1 MYAFAAETFVIC
13 GTFCRCLHRRE
24 SDHHQL
30 TRECDSYGYVNTR
43 PSYAVHRDRTVD
55 DAACPLVS
63 DPLSLS
69 SLSLSLG
76 SFIPILLE
84 SLARENGI
92 LIKSGKPCGP
102 SNAKLTDTGEQ
113 CVVHIL
119 GLEVN
124 TASFAMY
131 TFSSSVLLQALLVVS
146 ISSAAD
152 HGQYRKKLLL
162 GFAWIGSFSV
172 MLYLFV
178 ASQLYLLGA
187 LLAIISNVAFGAS
200 FVLLNSF
207 LPLLVRNHPR
217 ILYAEGAL
225 TPDLTA
231 SNSTSHGES
240 RRLESSHSDD
250 DTDTL
255 PGNTSTTGL
264 LEDEESHHRLT
275 KVLSHKDQT
284 GLEIKLSTEISAKGI
299 SIGYAAGLFLQ
310 CVAILVLVKMK
321 SSTWSLR
328 VVLFMVGAWWA
339 IFTIPAAFWLRPRPG
354 PPLPAGKNK
363 TGFRALLSYTAFAWK
378 SLWKTIK
385 LARRLVDIVLFLG
398 AWFLLSDA
406 IATTS
411 STAILFAKTTL
422 HMESWALGLI
432 SVISTTAGI
441 GGALSW
447 SWISRRFNLQPHQTL
462 LACISL
468 FELIPIYGLLG
479 YLPFVQA
486 WGVLGLQQPWEMFP
500 LAGIYGFVMG
510 GLMSYC
516 RAVYGELIPPG
527 SEAAFYALYAITD
540 KGSSVFGPFIVA
552 SIIDATGEIRPA
564 FWFLAVL
571 VGLPAPLIYFVNV
584 ERGKLDAE
592 RLADVIE
599 GLRDASHGSV
609 DGDPDVREHMLRP
622 DHDDED

>member
-1 MYAFAAETFVIC
+1 
-13 GTFCRCLHRRE
+13 
-24 SDHHQL
+24 
-30 TRECDSYGYVNTR
+30 
-43 PSYAVHRDRTVD
+43 
-55 DAACPLVS
+55 
-63 DPLSLS
+63 
-69 SLSLSLG
+69 
-76 SFIPILLE
+76 
-84 SLARENGI
+84 
-92 LIKSGKPCGP
+92 
-102 SNAKLTDTGEQ
+102 
-113 CVVHIL
+113 
-119 GLEVN
+119 
-124 TASFAMY
+124 MY
-131 TFSSSVLLQALLVVS
+131 TFSTSVLLQALLVVS

-162 GFAWIGSFSV
+162 GFAWLGSFSV
-172 MLYLFV
+172 MMYIFV
-178 ASQLYLLGA
+178 SSNVYILGA
-187 LLAIISNVAFGAS
+187 ILAIISNVAFGAS

-217 ILYAEGAL
+217 VLYAEGAL
-225 TPDLTA
+225 TPDLAVPSNRNHGGSQRLEPSHADEDTEVLPDSSSATA
-231 SNSTSHGES
+231 S
-240 RRLESSHSDD
+240 
-250 DTDTL
+250 
-255 PGNTSTTGL
+255 
-264 LEDEESHHRLT
+264 LEDEVPHHHLA
-275 KVLSHKDQT
+275 KVLTHEDQT

-299 SIGYAAGLFLQ
+299 SIGYGAGLFLQ
-310 CVAILVLVKMK
+310 CMAILILVQMK
-321 SSTWSLR
+321 STTWSLR
-328 VVLFMVGAWWA
+328 VVLFIVGAWWA

-354 PPLPAGKNK
+354 PPLPAGKSRS
-363 TGFRALLSYTAFAWK
+363 GFRALVSYTAFAWK
-378 SLWKTIK
+378 SLWQTIK
-385 LARRLVDIVLFLG
+385 LARRLVDIILFLA

-462 LACISL
+462 LACIAL
-468 FELIPIYGLLG
+468 FELIPIYGVLG
-479 YLPFVQA
+479 YLPFIQA

-552 SIIDATGEIRPA
+552 NIIDATGEIRPA
-564 FWFLAVL
+564 FWFLACL

-584 ERGKLDAE
+584 ERGRLEAE
-592 RLADVIE
+592 RLADIVE
-599 GLRDASHGSV
+599 GLRVAEHGSM
-609 DGDPDVREHMLRP
+609 DEEDDDDRQAREHMLRSGH
-622 DHDDED
+622 HDEEEDDDIGGRAH